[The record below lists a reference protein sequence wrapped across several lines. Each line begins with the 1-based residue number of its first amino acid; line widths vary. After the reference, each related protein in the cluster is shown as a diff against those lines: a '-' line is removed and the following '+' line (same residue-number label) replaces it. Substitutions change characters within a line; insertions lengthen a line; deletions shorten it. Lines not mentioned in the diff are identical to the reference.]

1 MNRNR
6 KIKISKFL
14 ATGVMAGAVML
25 SAVPVQTFAAS
36 DAAITGVQGEQ
47 PDSGAQQTVTVG
59 GLKSGSVVKLYQIVD
74 GYYKDKKLVRYVLM
88 DPVNANIAAIGNDEK
103 GQTDGTNDIITE
115 AEITTIA
122 NNIQSGAFTADKGVD
137 MSVNGP
143 TATLNVEPGLYMV
156 LATDPSGEMVYNP
169 AVVAVNITN
178 VNSDTRTAGNID
190 MTKFF
195 RTGAIADGN
204 GVNVYL
210 KSSKSEADKKITGS
224 DKKAVIASEEHT
236 GNYNPINSYGDT
248 LAIGDTA
255 HFRIDGMT
263 LPSFSADY
271 TNPQYI
277 ITDTIDNSF
286 DAYKN
291 LKVTV
296 GGAEI
301 QQGGGTYTVT
311 ANGNAFKI
319 TFAKEYLM
327 GLRGKTNNERAL
339 VITYDAVLNGSAGL
353 NFAEN
358 HNRAT
363 IQYSNNPSDEKS
375 FRTINKDTYHY
386 TFGIDAALDGEN
398 GNEKITYE
406 YNKTTN
412 KHDRFA
418 DQKSNA
424 PLAGAEFTLYTDE
437 NCTSVA
443 KPQLQSSG
451 TVASDND
458 GHITFTGLDEGTY
471 YLKETKAP
479 DGYTLSDPT
488 YKFVIKADINAD
500 GSLKGYSV
508 KSSFKDATHPTW
520 TDAGTATYT
529 ATQTTKAAD
538 GSLTYQIQRGTGDN
552 GAIAIKNSKLQ
563 RLPSTGGRGTVAIT
577 LIASISAAGF
587 LTLFLK
593 SRKKDD
599 KTTA

>member
-6 KIKISKFL
+6 KLKLNRFL

-115 AEITTIA
+115 DEITTIA
-122 NNIQSGAFTADKGVD
+122 NNIQSGAFTADRGVD
-137 MSVNGP
+137 MSVNGS

-190 MTKFF
+190 MTKYFK
-195 RTGAIADGN
+195 TGAIADGG

-210 KSSKSEADKKITGS
+210 KSSKSDADKKITGS
-224 DKKAVIASEEHT
+224 DKKAVIASGEHT
-236 GNYNPINSYGDT
+236 GKYDPINSYGDT

-263 LPSFSADY
+263 IPSFSADY

-277 ITDTIDNSF
+277 ITDTIDDSF
-286 DAYKN
+286 DTYTN
-291 LKVTV
+291 LKVNV
-296 GGAEI
+296 GGADVPS
-301 QQGGGTYTVT
+301 GAGTYTVS
-311 ANGNAFKI
+311 ANGHAFKI

-327 GLRGKTNNERAL
+327 KLRGTPGDSRKL
-339 VITYDAVLNGSAGL
+339 VVTYDAVLNGSAGL

-363 IQYSNNPSDEKS
+363 IQYSNNPSDEAK

>member
-14 ATGVMAGAVML
+14 ATGVMAGAVVL
-25 SAVPVQTFAAS
+25 TAVPVQTFAAS
-36 DAAITGVQGEQ
+36 DAAVAGVQGEQ
-47 PDSGAQQTVTVG
+47 AGSGTEQTVTVS
-59 GLKSGSVVKLYQIVD
+59 GLKEGSTVKLYQIVD
-74 GYYKDKKLVRYVLM
+74 GYYKDRKLVKYVLM
-88 DPVNANIAAIGNDEK
+88 DPKNANIAAIGNDEK

-122 NNIQSGAFTADKGVD
+122 NNIQSGAFTADQGAEMHVE
-137 MSVNGP
+137 G
-143 TATLNVEPGLYMV
+143 TQATLDVEPGLYMV
-156 LATDPSGEMVYNP
+156 LATDPSGETVYNP
-169 AVVAVNITN
+169 AVVAVNITS
-178 VNSDTRTAGNID
+178 VNNDTRKAGSVD
-190 MTKFF
+190 MTSYFK
-195 RTGAIADGN
+195 TDN
-204 GVNVYL
+204 NVYL
-210 KSSKSEADKKITGS
+210 KSSASSADKKITGS
-224 DKKAVIASEEHT
+224 NKAAVLAEGETAGANTAKNAH
-236 GNYNPINSYGDT
+236 GDT

-255 HFRIDGMT
+255 HFEIDDMT
-263 LPSFSADY
+263 IPSFSADY
-271 TNPQYI
+271 TKPQFI
-277 ITDTIDNSF
+277 ITDTIDTSF
-286 DAYKN
+286 DKYSN

-296 GGAEI
+296 GGKEVKA
-301 QQGGGTYTVT
+301 GDDTYKVSD
-311 ANGNAFKI
+311 NGNAFKI
-319 TFAKEYLM
+319 EFAESYLRN
-327 GLRGKTNNERAL
+327 LRGTDADARK
-339 VITYDAVLNGSAGL
+339 VVVTYDSVLNSTAGL

-363 IQYSNNPSDEKS
+363 IQYSNNPSDESK

-443 KPQLQSSG
+443 KPQRQSSG
-451 TVASDND
+451 TVTSDND

-488 YKFVIKADINAD
+488 YKFVIKANINTD
-500 GSLKGYSV
+500 GSLKDYSV

-529 ATQTTKAAD
+529 ATQTTKATD
-538 GSLTYQIQRGTGDN
+538 GSLTYQIQRGGGDN

>member
-36 DAAITGVQGEQ
+36 DAAKVGVQGEQ
-47 PDSGAQQTVTVG
+47 TDSGAQQTVTVG
-59 GLKSGSVVKLYQIVD
+59 GLKSGSSVKLCQIVD
-74 GYYKDKKLVRYVLM
+74 GYYKDGKLVRYVLM

-122 NNIQSGAFTADKGVD
+122 NNIQSGAFTADKGAD
-137 MSVNGP
+137 MSVNGT
-143 TATLNVEPGLYMV
+143 TATLNVEPGLYIV

-178 VNSDTRTAGNID
+178 VNSDARTAGNID
-190 MTKFF
+190 MTKYFK
-195 RTGAIADGN
+195 TGAIADGG

-224 DKKAVIASEEHT
+224 DKKAVIASGEHT
-236 GNYNPINSYGDT
+236 GKYDPINSYGDT

-263 LPSFSADY
+263 IPSFSADY

-286 DAYKN
+286 DTYKN

-296 GGAEI
+296 GGTEV
-301 QQGGGTYTVT
+301 QQGGGTYTVA

-319 TFAKEYLM
+319 TFAKDYLM
-327 GLRGKTNNERAL
+327 GLRGKTNNQRAL

-363 IQYSNNPSDEKS
+363 IQYSNNPSNEQS

-398 GNEKITYE
+398 NNEKITYE

-443 KPQLQSSG
+443 KPQLKPNG
-451 TVASDND
+451 TATSDKD

-488 YKFVIKADINAD
+488 YRFVIKANINAN
-500 GSLKGYSV
+500 GSLNDYSV
-508 KSSFKDATHPTW
+508 ISSFKDATHPTW
-520 TDAGTATYT
+520 TDAGTATYKATKVTT
-529 ATQTTKAAD
+529 AND
-538 GSLTYQIQRGTGDN
+538 GSLTYEIQRGAGDN